1 MERDRQISR
10 AKAVLRDLMG
20 RYVKPHNRIHKQ
32 AAEDNAERLRALDG
46 ICGKCEF
53 LELKFPHLDGKNRVV
68 LDCTK
73 GHSPV
78 ALYGKT
84 PMGEQAFCEDYRKAK

>member
-1 MERDRQISR
+1 MERDRQVSR
-10 AKAVLRDLMG
+10 AKAVLRDLMR
-20 RYVKPHNRIHKQ
+20 RYGKPHHRIHKQ
-32 AAEDNAERLRALDG
+32 AADDNQNRLRALDG
-46 ICGKCEF
+46 ICGKCVN

-68 LDCTK
+68 LECKK
-73 GHSPV
+73 GHNPV